1 MTRLRTSF
9 GEVCQVLIL
18 EVVFQSLLAKMLN
31 RQQSKIFGSGE
42 VRGGEGGDAGD
53 GGDGGDG
60 GDVGDPV
67 GGFALAWLGS
77 QVKTGQLDT
86 VGHRLVP
93 LKGNFPKGFFQCN
106 SYSLVS
112 DVTES
117 VV

>member
-1 MTRLRTSF
+1 M
-9 GEVCQVLIL
+9 CQVLIL

-42 VRGGEGGDAGD
+42 VRGGEGGDA
-53 GGDGGDG
+53 GDGGDG

>member
-1 MTRLRTSF
+1 M
-9 GEVCQVLIL
+9 L

-31 RQQSKIFGSGE
+31 RQQSKIFGSGG
-42 VRGGEGGDAGD
+42 VRGGD
-53 GGDGGDG
+53 G
-60 GDVGDPV
+60 GDPV

>member
-1 MTRLRTSF
+1 M
-9 GEVCQVLIL
+9 L

-53 GGDGGDG
+53 GGDGGD
-60 GDVGDPV
+60 V

>member
-42 VRGGEGGDAGD
+42 VRGG
-53 GGDGGDG
+53 DGGDG

-77 QVKTGQLDT
+77 QVKTGQLNT

-117 VV
+117 EV